1 MLAAERRQLILVK
14 IHEDKRVIVSEL
26 SRQFEVSEETIRRD
40 LDRLEED
47 GHVTKSYGGA
57 VLNEKSGIDLPF
69 NVREQENSE
78 GKKLIADLVAGLLE
92 EGDHIFLDASTT
104 AVFIAKTIK
113 NKGKMT
119 VITNSIENVLEL
131 SDAQDIEVI
140 STGGVLKPDSMAL
153 MGRKAAD
160 VVEAYNAD
168 RVILSCKGF
177 DMDKG
182 ATDGNED
189 IAGIKQNM
197 IRSASQVIMAVD
209 YTKFDKIAFANI
221 CSLSDIDI
229 VITDKKPGEKW
240 LNYFKQNEV
249 KCIYP

>member
-26 SRQFEVSEETIRRD
+26 SRQFDVSEETIRRD

-69 NVREQENSE
+69 NVRQQENAP
-78 GKKLIADLVAGLLE
+78 GKMRIADLVAE
-92 EGDHIFLDASTT
+92 QIESGDHIFLDASTT

-131 SDAQDIEVI
+131 SDAPDIEVI
-140 STGGVLKPDSMAL
+140 STGGVLRPDSMAL
-153 MGRKAAD
+153 MGKKASD
-160 VVEAYNAD
+160 VLSSYNAD
-168 RVILSCKGF
+168 KVILSCKGF
-177 DMDKG
+177 DLKKG

-197 IRSASQVIMAVD
+197 IKSASQVIMAVD
-209 YTKFDKIAFANI
+209 QTKFDKIAFANI
-221 CSLSDIDI
+221 CEMNDIDI
-229 VITDKKPGEKW
+229 VITDKKPSNKW
-240 LNYFKQNEV
+240 LNYFETNGIQ
-249 KCIYP
+249 CLYP